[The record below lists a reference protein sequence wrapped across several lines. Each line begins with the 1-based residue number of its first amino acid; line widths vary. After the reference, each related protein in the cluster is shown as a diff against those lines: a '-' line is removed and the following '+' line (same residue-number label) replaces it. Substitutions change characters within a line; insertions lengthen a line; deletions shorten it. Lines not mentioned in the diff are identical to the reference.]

1 MNMTIRTSIQTLA
14 VGAITLS
21 AALCQAAEEWV
32 RFSEDGTRVI
42 IEADGIAEFRG
53 TSSSVF
59 KVDGKNQRIGTVGQ
73 KMIEPVTHSVGS
85 TPFGDADISTVT
97 FGNEDYQY
105 TLQIKRLKD
114 LRAFTLQGFFHNR
127 SDQDVN
133 LVAFDLLDTNKGPGG
148 SFVVEKSA
156 DWLVTP
162 LMEDSPAL
170 PLSEMQKNLN
180 EVAMLYRADGTGF
193 LLGPVGP
200 AEAHISVEV
209 RNEVVKGVVQ
219 MDSVLVR
226 AGESRR
232 SEEMILSFESAKTST
247 NVWTRW
253 VAETHGVR
261 RNKGAIYGWCSWYD
275 RTTKIDAAH
284 VLDVTQTIK
293 ENPNTFG
300 KGIIQIDDGYQKMDG
315 DWTANEKFPDGM
327 ASVAAAVREAGCIPG
342 VWFAPLMINPEHPW
356 AKANPEAIQKAA
368 GGLERFMNPNPFHPA
383 GAHWISSDHPESK
396 KFLFNI
402 INDARERGYGYI
414 KIDFNGIGNTFEDPT
429 KTRLQIFRELYTLY
443 REAAGEEMY
452 MLSCLGRPTRGVVGF
467 IDAARVGPD
476 SHPASFAHCLDSVLR
491 FQIYDNVWW
500 QNDPD
505 VSYLAPKLESR
516 RVGYTP
522 QGEGMW
528 RTWHAINTLVGGTAM
543 ISEPINK
550 DDVKAVWRNYE
561 IMRPGSREPAQL
573 LTLGNS
579 PHNTTLGFAAE
590 RPFGDF
596 AVYNLYNVTEGSR
609 SLSLDF
615 EAAGLPKGVKCA
627 VFDFWANKVLG
638 YATDSYMT
646 TPLEHYSSA
655 LLRFTP
661 ITSERPTL
669 VGSDLHL
676 SIGAT
681 EINNIQVSKSSI
693 VIELS
698 DAGAQE
704 GSLTF
709 YSQKALVAVSAE
721 NCKVNSVEN
730 LGDNLWQVNIAER
743 KWNTAQSIQLQIQ

>member
-1 MNMTIRTSIQTLA
+1 MIMKKSIQTVV
-14 VGAITLS
+14 VGAIALS
-21 AALCQAAEEWV
+21 AALCQAVEEWV

-42 IEADGIAEFRG
+42 IEAEGVSEFKGI
-53 TSSSVF
+53 SSSVF
-59 KVDGKNQRIGTVGQ
+59 KVDGKNQRLGTVGQ
-73 KMIEPVTHSVGS
+73 KMVEPVRHSVGS

-97 FGNEDYQY
+97 FGNADYQY
-105 TLQIKRLKD
+105 TLQLKRLKD
-114 LRAFTLQGFFHNR
+114 LKAFTLQGFFHNR
-127 SDQDVN
+127 SDKDVN

-148 SFVVEKSA
+148 SFVVENSA

-180 EVAMLYRADGTGF
+180 EVAMLYRADGGGF
-193 LLGPVGP
+193 LIGPVGP

-209 RNEVVKGVVQ
+209 RNELVKGVVQ
-219 MDSVLVR
+219 MDNVLVR
-226 AGESRR
+226 AGETRR
-232 SEEMILSFESAKTST
+232 SEEMILSFESSKTST
-247 NVWTRW
+247 DVWTRW

-315 DWTANEKFPDGM
+315 DWSANEKFPQGM
-327 ASVAAAVREAGCIPG
+327 ASVAKTVRDAGCIPG

-356 AKANPEAIQKAA
+356 LKANPEAIQQDA

-383 GAHWISSDHPESK
+383 GAKWISSDHPKSK

-402 INDARERGYGYI
+402 INDARERGFGYI
-414 KIDFNGIGNTFEDPT
+414 KIDFNGIGNHFVDPT

-443 REAAGEEMY
+443 REAAGEDMY
-452 MLSCLGRPTRGVVGF
+452 ILSCLGRPTRGVIGF

-476 SHPASFAHCLDSVLR
+476 SHPASFDHCLDSVLR

-505 VSYLAPKLESR
+505 VSYLAPKLKSR

-528 RTWHAINTLVGGTAM
+528 RTWHAVNALVGGTAM
-543 ISEPINK
+543 ISEPINMP
-550 DDVKAVWRNYE
+550 DVKEVWRNYE

-579 PHNTTLGFAAE
+579 PHNTTLGFAAK

-596 AVYNLYNVTEGSR
+596 AVYNLYNETEGTK

-615 EAAGLPKGVKCA
+615 EAAGLPKGVNCA
-627 VFDFWANKVLG
+627 VFDFWGNKVIG
-638 YATDSYMT
+638 YATDAYETAS
-646 TPLEHYSSA
+646 LEHLSSA

-661 ITSERPTL
+661 IVSDRPTL
-669 VGSDLHL
+669 VGSNLHL

-681 EINNIQVSKSSI
+681 EIDNIRVAKSSI
-693 VIELS
+693 TIELS

-709 YSQKALVAVSAE
+709 YSKKTLAAAGSE
-721 NCKVNSVEN
+721 NCKVTSVEN
-730 LGDNLWQVNIAER
+730 LGDNLWQVNITGR
-743 KWNTAQSIQLQIQ
+743 LWGTSQVVSLKVN

>member
-1 MNMTIRTSIQTLA
+1 M
-14 VGAITLS
+14 
-21 AALCQAAEEWV
+21 
-32 RFSEDGTRVI
+32 
-42 IEADGIAEFRG
+42 
-53 TSSSVF
+53 
-59 KVDGKNQRIGTVGQ
+59 
-73 KMIEPVTHSVGS
+73 
-85 TPFGDADISTVT
+85 
-97 FGNEDYQY
+97 
-105 TLQIKRLKD
+105 
-114 LRAFTLQGFFHNR
+114 
-127 SDQDVN
+127 
-133 LVAFDLLDTNKGPGG
+133 
-148 SFVVEKSA
+148 
-156 DWLVTP
+156 
-162 LMEDSPAL
+162 
-170 PLSEMQKNLN
+170 
-180 EVAMLYRADGTGF
+180 
-193 LLGPVGP
+193 
-200 AEAHISVEV
+200 
-209 RNEVVKGVVQ
+209 
-219 MDSVLVR
+219 
-226 AGESRR
+226 
-232 SEEMILSFESAKTST
+232 
-247 NVWTRW
+247 
-253 VAETHGVR
+253 
-261 RNKGAIYGWCSWYD
+261 
-275 RTTKIDAAH
+275 
-284 VLDVTQTIK
+284 
-293 ENPNTFG
+293 
-300 KGIIQIDDGYQKMDG
+300 
-315 DWTANEKFPDGM
+315 
-327 ASVAAAVREAGCIPG
+327 
-342 VWFAPLMINPEHPW
+342 
-356 AKANPEAIQKAA
+356 
-368 GGLERFMNPNPFHPA
+368 
-383 GAHWISSDHPESK
+383 
-396 KFLFNI
+396 
-402 INDARERGYGYI
+402 
-414 KIDFNGIGNTFEDPT
+414 
-429 KTRLQIFRELYTLY
+429 
-443 REAAGEEMY
+443 
-452 MLSCLGRPTRGVVGF
+452 
-467 IDAARVGPD
+467 
-476 SHPASFAHCLDSVLR
+476 
-491 FQIYDNVWW
+491 
-500 QNDPD
+500 
-505 VSYLAPKLESR
+505 
-516 RVGYTP
+516 
-522 QGEGMW
+522 
-528 RTWHAINTLVGGTAM
+528 TLVGGTAM

-596 AVYNLYNVTEGSR
+596 AVYNLYNVTEGSQ